1 VASTSNSELLR
12 LAQLG
17 KRAETRGKAAQG
29 CVTALLTKVLSAF
42 FGGWM
47 LMLSVGIAHL
57 NWLPQL
63 PTIGYWVAVLL
74 VALMKGVFSLSPP
87 PKKEN

>member
-1 VASTSNSELLR
+1 MANNSELLR
-12 LAQLG
+12 LARLG
-17 KRAETRGKAAQG
+17 KRAETRGKAAKG
-29 CVTALLTKVLSAF
+29 CVTAWLTKALSAF

-57 NWLPQL
+57 NWLPGL
-63 PTIGYWVAVLL
+63 PTVGYWVAVLL
-74 VALMKGVFSLSPP
+74 VALMTGVFSPSPP